1 MTKKLHEIAILTSGV
16 YAKPD
21 YSPDTL
27 YLQSVHFDEFG
38 QLDPL
43 VKPQLNGDGKTA
55 KHLLQEGDI
64 LFVAKGTNN
73 MGVVYQTR
81 FGKAVASSSFIVVRI
96 TQQSRGVIRP
106 EYLAWFLSNTPAIRD
121 FHRKQLGT
129 TIPSISIK
137 KLSEI
142 EVQVPPLTKQQL
154 ITGIQQLRNKQKE
167 LTLQLETAR
176 ESQIQQLL
184 INALTQSL

>member
-1 MTKKLHEIAILTSGV
+1 MNKKLREIAILTSGI

-27 YLQSVHFDEFG
+27 YLQSVHFDDSG

-43 VKPQLNGDGKTA
+43 LKPQLNVDGKIA
-55 KHLLQEGDI
+55 KHILQEGDI
-64 LFVAKGTNN
+64 LFAAKGTNN
-73 MGVVYQTR
+73 FGVVYLER
-81 FGKAVASSSFIVVRI
+81 YGKAVASSSFIVVRI
-96 TQQSRGVIRP
+96 KQVSQDEILP
-106 EYLAWFLSNTPAIRD
+106 AYLAWFLSNTPAIRD

-142 EVQVPPLTKQQL
+142 EAQIPTIEKQHL
-154 ITGIQQLRNKQKE
+154 ITNIQQLRNKQKD
-167 LTLQLETAR
+167 LTLQLEAVR
-176 ESQIQQLL
+176 ERQIQQLL
-184 INALTQSL
+184 INALTN

>member
-1 MTKKLHEIAILTSGV
+1 MNKKLQEIATLTSGV

-27 YLQSVHFDEFG
+27 YLQSVHFDEYG
-38 QLDPL
+38 HLNPL
-43 VKPQLNGDGKTA
+43 LKPQLNVDGKTA
-55 KHLLQEGDI
+55 KHLLNEGDI
-64 LFVAKGTNN
+64 LFAAKGINN
-73 MGVVYQTR
+73 FGVVYQAG

-96 TQQSRGVIRP
+96 KQEAQDIILP
-106 EYLAWFLSNTPAIRD
+106 EYLAWFLSNTPAIGD
-121 FHRKQLGT
+121 FHRRQLGT

-142 EVQVPPLTKQQL
+142 EVQVPSIEKQHL
-154 ITGIQQLRNKQKE
+154 ITRIQQLRNKQKD
-167 LTLQLETAR
+167 LIMQLEAAR

-184 INALTQSL
+184 INALNN

>member
-1 MTKKLHEIAILTSGV
+1 MNKKLHEIANLTSGV

-38 QLDPL
+38 KLDPL
-43 VKPQLNGDGKTA
+43 LKPQLNIDGKTA
-55 KHLLQEGDI
+55 KHLLQDGEI
-64 LFVAKGTNN
+64 LFAAKGINN
-73 MGVVYQTR
+73 FGVVYQTEL
-81 FGKAVASSSFIVVRI
+81 GKAVASSSFIVVRI
-96 TQQSRGVIRP
+96 KQESQDVILP
-106 EYLAWFLSNTPAIRD
+106 EYLAWFLSNTSAIRD

-142 EVQVPPLTKQQL
+142 EVQIPAIEKQHL
-154 ITGIQQLRNKQKE
+154 ITNIQQSRNKQKN
-167 LTLQLETAR
+167 LTLQLEVAR

-184 INALTQSL
+184 INALNN

>member
-1 MTKKLHEIAILTSGV
+1 MSKKLHEIATLTSGV

-43 VKPQLNGDGKTA
+43 LKPQLNIHGKTV
-55 KHLLQEGDI
+55 KHLLLEGDI
-64 LFVAKGTNN
+64 LFAAKGTNN
-73 MGVVYQTR
+73 FGVVYQEG
-81 FGKAVASSSFIVVRI
+81 FGKAVASSSFIVARI
-96 TQQSRGVIRP
+96 KQQSQDIILP
-106 EYLAWFLSNTPAIRD
+106 EYLSWFLSNTPAIRD
-121 FHRKQLGT
+121 FHKKQLGT

-142 EVQVPPLTKQQL
+142 EVQIPPMKKQHL
-154 ITGIQQLRNKQKE
+154 INSIQQLRNKQKD
-167 LTLQLETAR
+167 LAMQLEIAR
-176 ESQIQQLL
+176 ENQIHQLL
-184 INALTQSL
+184 INALNN

>member
-1 MTKKLHEIAILTSGV
+1 MNKKLHEIAILTSGV

-38 QLDPL
+38 QLDQL
-43 VKPQLNGDGKTA
+43 LKPQLNVNGKTA
-55 KHLLQEGDI
+55 KHILQEGDI
-64 LFVAKGTNN
+64 LFAAKGTNN
-73 MGVVYQTR
+73 FGVVYQEAY
-81 FGKAVASSSFIVVRI
+81 GKAVASSSFIVVRI
-96 TQQSRGVIRP
+96 KQETQGEILPS
-106 EYLAWFLSNTPAIRD
+106 YLAWFLSNTPAIRD

-137 KLSEI
+137 KLSDI
-142 EVQVPPLTKQQL
+142 EVQIPAIQKQQL
-154 ITGIQQLRNKQKE
+154 ITNIQQLRNKQKD
-167 LTLQLETAR
+167 LTQQLEEAR

-184 INALTQSL
+184 INALNE